1 MVIDPV
7 REEVLE
13 FGATLKIT
21 VPFPLPVPLD
31 VRVIQEE
38 LLTATHVQPLGANT
52 LTLPPPAPLEKEAK
66 DGEIENEQGMP
77 ACETVKV

>member
-1 MVIDPV
+1 
-7 REEVLE
+7 
-13 FGATLKIT
+13 
-21 VPFPLPVPLD
+21 
-31 VRVIQEE
+31 VIQEE

-66 DGEIENEQGMP
+66 DGEMENEQGMP